1 MNRRDLLRLFAAG
14 MLLPPA
20 ARALAANAGAD
31 AGKLLSVDALATGKK
46 LKTLPKLENRAK
58 RPGLF
63 RATLTARARKIELLH
78 GKPTAFL
85 TYNGHYPGPQIVAT
99 EGDTVEIDFRNQLDQ
114 PTSIHWHGLPVPP
127 LQDGNP
133 SEAVE
138 PGARRL
144 YRFTLPEGCAGTYW
158 YHTQAHGLLAMQM
171 YKGLLGSFIVRA
183 KDDPLADLPEQHWF
197 FSDVRLRK
205 NGAIAENTARDWMDG
220 REGQFVLINGQYRPR
235 IRVTGAQR
243 IRIWN
248 ACNARI
254 LNLSLPGCRFMVVGT
269 DGGLLPTP
277 AAPVER
283 LLIAP
288 GERYEVMMQTDS
300 PLNATLLN
308 LPFDRHKLLDAPAAD
323 PQPLAQVD
331 VRPGKPIELPPVL
344 RTIEEPGTGLRQEL
358 AFTAMLDARAARDE
372 DDRASGQP
380 DDFPELLAM
389 FRINGKSYDMRRADL
404 RAPVDKPLD
413 WTLHNKS
420 RTDIVFHLHGAQFI
434 VAQRTL
440 GNHTE
445 RPPLAWKDT
454 LHLQAHEI
462 ARIRFV
468 PREKGIRLFQCQIL
482 EHAALGMMG
491 QLEVE

>member
-14 MLLPPA
+14 MLAAAPA
-20 ARALAANAGAD
+20 ARALARKSAKAGE
-31 AGKLLSVDALATGKK
+31 KPVVSTLVSGKK
-46 LKTLPKLENRAK
+46 LKALPKLANQSK
-58 RPGLF
+58 RPGVF
-63 RATLTARARKIELLH
+63 RATLTARAQKIELLR
-78 GKPTAFL
+78 GKPTGFL
-85 TYNGHYPGPQIVAT
+85 TYNGQFPGPQIVAT

-133 SEAVE
+133 PDVVEA
-138 PGARRL
+138 GGRRL
-144 YRFTLPEGCAGTYW
+144 YRFTLPEGSAGTYW
-158 YHTQAHGLLAMQM
+158 YHTQAPGLLAAQM

-183 KDDPLADLPEQHWF
+183 KDDPLRALPEQHWL

-205 NGAIAENTARDWMDG
+205 NGAIAENTARDWIDG

-235 IRVTGAQR
+235 IRITGTQR

-248 ACNARI
+248 ACNARC
-254 LNLSLPGCRFMVVGT
+254 LQLALPGCRFIVVGT
-269 DGGLLPTP
+269 DGGLLAAP

-283 LLIAP
+283 LLVAP
-288 GERYEVMMQTDS
+288 GERYEVILQTVT
-300 PLNATLLN
+300 PLNATLLS
-308 LPFDRHKLLDAPAAD
+308 LPFDRHKLLDAPATE
-323 PQPLAQVD
+323 PLPLAQIS
-331 VRPGKPIELPPVL
+331 VREGKTRALPQTL
-344 RTIEEPGTGLRQEL
+344 RAIEEPPTGLRQEL
-358 AFTAMLDARAARDE
+358 AFTAMLDERAVRSE
-372 DDRASGQP
+372 DDRASGEP
-380 DDFPELLAM
+380 EDFPELLAM
-389 FRINGKSYDMRRADL
+389 FRINGKSYDMRRIDL
-404 RAPVDKPLD
+404 RAPVGKALD

-440 GNHTE
+440 GNHSE

-454 LHLQAHEI
+454 LHLRAQET

-468 PREKGIRLFQCQIL
+468 QREKGIRLFQCQIL

-491 QLEVE
+491 QLEVQ